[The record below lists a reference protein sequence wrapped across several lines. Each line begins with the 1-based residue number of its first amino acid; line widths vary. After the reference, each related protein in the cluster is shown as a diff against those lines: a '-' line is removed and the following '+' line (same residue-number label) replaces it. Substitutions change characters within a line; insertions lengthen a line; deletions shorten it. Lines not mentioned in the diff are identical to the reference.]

1 MSRCALIEAA
11 AAEAAAATAAAAVM
25 AAAEFAAAESA
36 ATEAAAGVL
45 RGDGSDWR
53 KWSTRGDDER
63 EHGEPAPD
71 ARR

>member
-1 MSRCALIEAA
+1 MSRCALLEAA
-11 AAEAAAATAAAAVM
+11 ATEAAAVM
-25 AAAEFAAAESA
+25 AAAEAA

-45 RGDGSDWR
+45 RGHGSDWR

-71 ARR
+71 VRR